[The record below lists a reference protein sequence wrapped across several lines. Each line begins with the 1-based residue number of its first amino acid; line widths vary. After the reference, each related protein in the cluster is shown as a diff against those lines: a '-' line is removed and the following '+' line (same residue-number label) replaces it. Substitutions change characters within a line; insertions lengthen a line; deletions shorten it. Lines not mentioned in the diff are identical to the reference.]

1 MKAAEYLFLT
11 GIFGCGITVA
21 MSNELSKWRAARKF
35 TQAEAGSLVEVS
47 QATWAKWEGGQ
58 VPPEQCLK
66 VHEVTGIALH
76 VLRPDVYP
84 VPQRRATD
92 RRKAGAQ

>member
-1 MKAAEYLFLT
+1 
-11 GIFGCGITVA
+11 

-35 TQAEAGSLVEVS
+35 TQAEAGALVEVS

-76 VLRPDVYP
+76 VLRPDIYP

-92 RRKAGAQ
+92 RKKAGAA